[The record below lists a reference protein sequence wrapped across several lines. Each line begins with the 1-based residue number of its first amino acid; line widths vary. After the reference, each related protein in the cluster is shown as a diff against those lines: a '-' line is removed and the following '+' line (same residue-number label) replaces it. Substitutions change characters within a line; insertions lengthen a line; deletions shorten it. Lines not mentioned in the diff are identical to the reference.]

1 MSTMDDREHFG
12 LGRAKRV
19 DSLDVIWPDGR
30 HQLLTDLAV
39 DRMLTVRQGDA
50 RKKGATSPT
59 STNLH
64 NLPNLLQP
72 FQPVDPRRA
81 LKYKHQ
87 TRTSS
92 DYNVQPLLP
101 YEVSMQG
108 PPVAAADVNGDGLDD
123 VFIGGGDR
131 GPGEVVNYPKE
142 GSLVSATQRATR
154 AVGKKEEKQGAP
166 LFAVQRD

>member
-19 DSLDVIWPDGR
+19 DSLEVIWPDGR

-72 FQPVDPRRA
+72 FHPVDPSRA
-81 LKYKHQ
+81 WKYKHQ
-87 TRTSS
+87 TRTSP
-92 DYNVQPLLP
+92 DYNPQPNLH
-101 YEVSMQG
+101 Y
-108 PPVAAADVNGDGLDD
+108 D
-123 VFIGGGDR
+123 VFR
-131 GPGEVVNYPKE
+131 
-142 GSLVSATQRATR
+142 Q
-154 AVGKKEEKQGAP
+154 AP
-166 LFAVQRD
+166 PL